1 MRCGCSFCIVRWLI
15 STSGKAL
22 LERAHAKHI
31 TAQHCM
37 CWPKVRLHWECRCA
51 LADFYI
57 RQGLFERA
65 RDIYQEG
72 VEAVTTVRDFSMVF
86 EALTKFEHAL
96 VEAQVDELD
105 KAGEEAGAKLGYFSA
120 V

>member
-1 MRCGCSFCIVRWLI
+1 MAAGVRCVLAELHVF
-15 STSGKAL
+15 GKA
-22 LERAHAKHI
+22 EQAHDKHI
-31 TAQHCM
+31 AAQDFM
-37 CWPKVRLHWECRCA
+37 CRPKVGSQCGCRCA